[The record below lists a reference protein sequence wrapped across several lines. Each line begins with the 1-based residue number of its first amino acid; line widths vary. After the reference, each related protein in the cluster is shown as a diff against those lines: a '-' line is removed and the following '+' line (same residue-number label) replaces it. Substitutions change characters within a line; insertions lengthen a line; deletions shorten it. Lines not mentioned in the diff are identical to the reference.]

1 MVEVIMPEADARSA
15 GGSGDAADRP
25 SVVASTGIV
34 GSSSST
40 APDSAAYAEKAI
52 AKLPPHL
59 AAEAVDP
66 KRKAK
71 SKDPGWKFGWWPDPT
86 KKDFVKCI
94 FCQKTIPAGIKR
106 FKQHLSGGSADCIK
120 CEHVPELV
128 SREMD
133 AYLKKN
139 ARNVVVSMLSDEEGD
154 EAAVGEG
161 ELEPEPSCGA
171 KVKQAKKRIVQSGI
185 TSFVVAAPTKPQ
197 TQKHSRSVSSLLCKS
212 PEEVVAERHK
222 SKTSQSTLEHC
233 TKKGKEA
240 KQIVDDHAADFF
252 SENNIPLNVINSRS
266 WEILLESIGQYGPG
280 YRSPSYHEMRCPLLD
295 RAVDRTAILRKKHE
309 EAWKEYGCSL
319 MSDGW
324 TDTRQRH
331 LINFLANSPA
341 GTFFL
346 GSVDASSQVANATML
361 ADLLQKEIE
370 KVGKEHVVQIITD
383 NGANFK
389 AAGRILMERIPHLF
403 WTPCAAHCLDLLL
416 EDIGKIKEFKTCI
429 NNARKVSRFIYKHGR
444 LIDQMREKIGGD
456 LVRPAVTRFA
466 TSFLTLA
473 SMHRNRNGLRNLFVS
488 DEWHNTKFSNT
499 TEGKQVEHIVL
510 SMPFWKNIEDCL
522 RASQPLLIALRI
534 ADGDETPAAP
544 EIMAAMDV
552 AKNTIKESLK
562 HNPRLLAEVLEYYG
576 KRWENQMEQK
586 LYGAALYLNAAK
598 FFAIRDQDRRQAA
611 RLRSMFND
619 VMWKM
624 ISDEDEQTKIS
635 KQADDYERSEGDCF
649 SKQGAIR
656 DRDKKNPSKFSE
668 IVSFLSFVL
677 LC

>member
-15 GGSGDAADRP
+15 GGSGNAADRP
-25 SVVASTGIV
+25 SEVASTGVV

-40 APDSAAYAEKAI
+40 AADSAAYAEKAI

-128 SREMD
+128 LREMD

-139 ARNVVVSMLSDEEGD
+139 ARTVVVSMPSDEEGD
-154 EAAVGEG
+154 EESDGEG
-161 ELEPEPSCGA
+161 ELEPEPQVAKPSCGT

-197 TQKHSRSVSSLLCKS
+197 TQKHSR
-212 PEEVVAERHK
+212 
-222 SKTSQSTLEHC
+222 
-233 TKKGKEA
+233 G
-240 KQIVDDHAADFF
+240 
-252 SENNIPLNVINSRS
+252 
-266 WEILLESIGQYGPG
+266 
-280 YRSPSYHEMRCPLLD
+280 
-295 RAVDRTAILRKKHE
+295 VDRTATLRKKHE

-341 GTFFL
+341 DTFFL

-383 NGANFK
+383 NGTNFK

-416 EDIGKIKEFKTCI
+416 EDIGKINEFKTCI

-522 RASQPLLIALRI
+522 RASQPLLVALRI
-534 ADGDETPAAP
+534 ADGDETPVAP

-552 AKNTIKESLK
+552 AKK
-562 HNPRLLAEVLEYYG
+562 HHKGIFEA
-576 KRWENQMEQK
+576 Q
-586 LYGAALYLNAAK
+586 
-598 FFAIRDQDRRQAA
+598 
-611 RLRSMFND
+611 S
-619 VMWKM
+619 
-624 ISDEDEQTKIS
+624 KIT
-635 KQADDYERSEGDCF
+635 C
-649 SKQGAIR
+649 
-656 DRDKKNPSKFSE
+656 
-668 IVSFLSFVL
+668 
-677 LC
+677 